1 LYWTILLSRT
11 RTQMSYHEVVPPTAQ
26 QAQDCPRVLTIGHS
40 NHSME
45 HFLELLRLH
54 AVQVVADVRSSPYSK
69 YTTQFDRES
78 LVESLRVAGCQY
90 VYLGSELGGRP
101 RGDHYY
107 DAAGHV
113 LYDKVVESPGF
124 QAGVARLEAG
134 LRQHVVAALCAEE
147 DPAGCHR
154 RLLVG
159 RVLGEHGVAVHH
171 IRGDGRLQTEAELAA
186 AEPHA
191 NQLSLFDEIEA
202 PWKSVPSVS
211 PKKRQSSSSFF

>member
-1 LYWTILLSRT
+1 M
-11 RTQMSYHEVVPPTAQ
+11 MSYHEGVPP
-26 QAQDCPRVLTIGHS
+26 RLLTIGHS

-45 HFLELLRLH
+45 HLLELLRLH
-54 AVQVVADVRSSPYSK
+54 SVQVVADVRSSPYSK
-69 YTTQFDRES
+69 YTTQFDREP
-78 LVESLRVAGCQY
+78 LAEALRAAGFQY

-101 RGDHYY
+101 RGDQYY

-124 QAGVARLEAG
+124 HEGVVRLEGG
-134 LRQHVVAALCAEE
+134 LRQYVVAALCAEE
-147 DPAGCHR
+147 NPAGCHR

-159 RVLGEHGVAVHH
+159 RVLGERGVAVDH

-186 AEPHA
+186 ADPQS

-211 PKKRQSSSSFF
+211 PKKRQSSSSLF